1 MTNLP
6 QPRRH
11 SVLPAALTALAL
23 TLSAPASFAGSG
35 EDLLEAYKLHRMG
48 ETQPALAV
56 WTRLAGQGQVDAE
69 YNLGVI
75 YHHGD
80 GVATDYAEALK
91 WYGRAAEAG
100 DVEAQRALGSMYMRG
115 QGVARDEQAG
125 MRVMMLSTLAHHQ
138 HAVTAA
144 ERWAVE
150 PEPAIWHVNPQP
162 PELLEVKSPEDSQRI
177 IADLR
182 RRAGLDAAE
191 PSASLARLH

>member
-11 SVLPAALTALAL
+11 PVLPAALAALAL
-23 TLSAPASFAGSG
+23 TLSAPASLAGPG

-48 ETQPALAV
+48 DTQPALAI

-80 GVATDYAEALK
+80 GVAIDYAEALK

-125 MRVMMLSTLAHHQ
+125 MRVIMLSTLAHHQ
-138 HAVTAA
+138 HALTAA
-144 ERWAVE
+144 ERWGVDSA
-150 PEPAIWHVNPQP
+150 PAIWHVDPQP
-162 PELLEVKSPEDSQRI
+162 PDLLEVKSPEDSERI
-177 IADLR
+177 IAELR

-191 PSASLARLH
+191 PSESLARLH